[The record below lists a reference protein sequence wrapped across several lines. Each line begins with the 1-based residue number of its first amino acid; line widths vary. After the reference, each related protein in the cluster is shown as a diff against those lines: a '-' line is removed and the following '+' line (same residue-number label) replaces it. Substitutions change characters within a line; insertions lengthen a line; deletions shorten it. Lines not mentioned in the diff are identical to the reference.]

1 MDASWATVYIL
12 SVDMGTDDVEPR
24 RVEGIVG
31 TVERGPFGAG
41 SKSARDAVWVN
52 TPQGR
57 FVLRR
62 KDGPTFGDAALN
74 RYVGKRVTCNGFIV
88 GYSLLADRIKVDGK
102 A

>member
-1 MDASWATVYIL
+1 MS
-12 SVDMGTDDVEPR
+12 TDQVQPH
-24 RVEGIVG
+24 RVEGITG

-62 KDGPTFGDAALN
+62 KDGPTFDDAALE
-74 RYVGKRVTCNGFIV
+74 RYIGKRVTCTGFIV
-88 GYSLLADRIKVDGK
+88 GYSLLADRISVDDDG
-102 A
+102 